1 MIIKDQKSLEKSC
14 IELISIES
22 KFETIYNI
30 HGFPKLRKAESGF
43 SALLKTIVSQ
53 QLSVAAAANIWARVE
68 TNGFSTVEGI
78 KSASDAALRDVGL
91 SRQKIEYTKSL
102 ASSEI
107 NYSTLDRLNNQDIIT
122 QLTSVKGIGLWTAEI
137 YLMFSMKR
145 VDIFPAGDLA
155 LQISASHLM
164 GIDKKFNEKMMR
176 EKSIS
181 WSPNRTAAAL
191 MLWDYYVSVKNRKGI
206 FDENY

>member
-22 KFETIYNI
+22 KFEVIYSI

-68 TNGFSTVEGI
+68 ANGFSTVEGI

-91 SRQKIEYTKSL
+91 SRQKINYTKSL
-102 ASSEI
+102 AASEI

-145 VDIFPAGDLA
+145 IDIFPAGDLA

-164 GIDKKFNEKMMR
+164 GMDKKFNEKLMR

>member
-22 KFETIYNI
+22 KFETIYSI
-30 HGFPKLRKAESGF
+30 HGFPKLRKVESGF

-68 TNGFSTVEGI
+68 ANGFSTVEGI

-91 SRQKIEYTKSL
+91 SRQKINYTKSL

>member
-1 MIIKDQKSLEKSC
+1 M
-14 IELISIES
+14 
-22 KFETIYNI
+22 
-30 HGFPKLRKAESGF
+30 
-43 SALLKTIVSQ
+43 
-53 QLSVAAAANIWARVE
+53 
-68 TNGFSTVEGI
+68 
-78 KSASDAALRDVGL
+78 
-91 SRQKIEYTKSL
+91 
-102 ASSEI
+102 
-107 NYSTLDRLNNQDIIT
+107 
-122 QLTSVKGIGLWTAEI
+122 KGIGLWTAEI

-191 MLWDYYVSVKNRKGI
+191 MLWDYYVSVKNRKGN
-206 FDENY
+206 F